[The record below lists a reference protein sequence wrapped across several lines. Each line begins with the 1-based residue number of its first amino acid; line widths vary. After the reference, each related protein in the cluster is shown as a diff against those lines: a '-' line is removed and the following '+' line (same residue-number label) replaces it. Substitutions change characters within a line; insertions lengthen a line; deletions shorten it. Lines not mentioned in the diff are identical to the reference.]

1 MNYDSLH
8 TSKSYLIPNGC
19 LYISMGM
26 PLFVIVSVSAG
37 NIICLNIPLISKTMF
52 VGSKVKDCTYFF
64 FFFPAVCN
72 TQIPCMRSCYLFMK
86 EDMKNFTVTKM
97 GETQRS
103 C

>member
-64 FFFPAVCN
+64 FFPSCVQYTDTMHEELLFIHERGHEEFYCN
-72 TQIPCMRSCYLFMK
+72 
-86 EDMKNFTVTKM
+86 
-97 GETQRS
+97 
-103 C
+103 